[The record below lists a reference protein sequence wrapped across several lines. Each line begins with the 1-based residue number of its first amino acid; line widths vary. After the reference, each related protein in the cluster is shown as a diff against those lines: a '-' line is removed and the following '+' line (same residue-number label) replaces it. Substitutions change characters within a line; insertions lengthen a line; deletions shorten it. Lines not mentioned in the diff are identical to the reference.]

1 MSPPYCFYLVPLSL
15 IASWLIAIPDLV
27 GRDKISPANLY
38 LLPIILYNTYNLP
51 GTAMT
56 CFHRALALPLWN
68 LNPLPRIGR
77 AFTST
82 IYAYQLTYFTTYLWT
97 CPKQYSLAPPY
108 IEQSL
113 FHCLTDRKH
122 SQTRQDLPSHLL
134 DRILLSTTTTT
145 YDLLLPSKKSLA
157 NYLHP
162 FKPIARTT
170 DLLVLYHL
178 LPPFWNH
185 FMGR

>member
-27 GRDKISPANLY
+27 GRDRISPTNLY
-38 LLPIILYNTYNLP
+38 LLHIILYNTYNLL

-82 IYAYQLTYFTTYLWT
+82 IYAYQITYFTTYLWT

-113 FHCLTDRKH
+113 FHCLTESIH
-122 SQTRQDLPSHLL
+122 RQD
-134 DRILLSTTTTT
+134 
-145 YDLLLPSKKSLA
+145 
-157 NYLHP
+157 
-162 FKPIARTT
+162 RTCHHT
-170 DLLVLYHL
+170 CLIGYC
-178 LPPFWNH
+178 
-185 FMGR
+185 